1 VYVLERQINP
11 NQTLTE
17 MNLRSLNLG
26 TALLLG
32 IAAFA
37 QPLPPYD
44 VTVGGIVLGCTPNSF
59 VNITTNSI
67 TQPTI
72 DIDVVLD
79 ANCGFSV
86 DLLMDSYNGG
96 FILSTG
102 CNGALLQ
109 TAAAYQVNALAPDSN
124 YVFVTFNCI
133 DPVVDCLG
141 VLGGF
146 DLPGTPCGDN
156 NPNTVNDTWSA
167 DCICSGTICE
177 PPVLTS
183 PSGFLA
189 ICSSDSLI
197 LQATTT
203 GTGPFAYSWTG
214 PGNFIPNNTAQNVY
228 LHDFASGTYHVT
240 VTNACGT
247 AEAEV
252 LVTVTPA
259 PDAGISTGISI
270 CDITVPTDMFL
281 LLGGNPQ
288 TGGSWTYASLP
299 HSSVFDPAVDTL
311 GTYQYTIMGTAPC
324 SWNAAS
330 VFIGPVPTWFGD
342 ADGDGLGDLDVSLV
356 SCIQPVGYVNNDAD
370 HCPLI
375 FGTIGSI
382 CDDGNPLT
390 TNDLIDATCVCA
402 GIDSSNVDC
411 LNIPNGP
418 NVPGTACT
426 DPTGTT
432 GIWSAGCVCIADTTN
447 TGCQACYS
455 TTQVAPFTALF
466 TSCSTGG
473 TAPFEIFWDFAPGGG
488 VLGDSTTQVY
498 PGPGTY
504 IACLNILDANGNEC
518 HVCDSVIVDVDGTI
532 NPPSPQP
539 CNAGFWVIQAYD
551 STASGPEPV
560 PNEVWVWNLSSGTSP
575 YQFFWNFGDGT
586 SSSDPFPTHFY
597 ASGGPYTLCLT
608 MSDASNCTATY
619 CDSISVDANG
629 IYNVF
634 AGEGNNNRSGFTI
647 NVLQQQ
653 PTAIYEQED
662 LNALELWPNPV
673 NDAINISL
681 IGMRSSRIQLS
692 VVDLNGRVVKSTSNA
707 ITNGNNRYSLPV
719 NDLESGMYLLRI
731 SDDNNVISRRFVK
744 N

>member
-1 VYVLERQINP
+1 
-11 NQTLTE
+11 

-59 VNITTNSI
+59 VNITTNTI
-67 TQPTI
+67 TQPAI

-133 DPVVDCLG
+133 DSVVDCLG

-288 TGGSWTYASLP
+288 TGGSWTYASQP
-299 HSSVFDPAVDTL
+299 HSSLFDPAVDTL
-311 GTYQYTIMGTAPC
+311 GAYQYTILGTAPC
-324 SWNAAS
+324 SWSAAS
-330 VFIGPVPTWFGD
+330 VYIGPVPTWFGD

-356 SCIQPVGYVNNDAD
+356 SCTQPVGYVNNDAD

-375 FGTIGSI
+375 YGTIGSV

-390 TNDLIDATCVCA
+390 TYDLIDATCVCA
-402 GIDSSNVDC
+402 GVDSSSVDC
-411 LNIPNGP
+411 LGVLNGP
-418 NVPGTACT
+418 NVMGTACSL
-426 DPTGTT
+426 PNNEIGTWDAT
-432 GIWSAGCVCIADTTN
+432 CTCIPDSF
-447 TGCQACYS
+447 S
-455 TTQVAPFTALF
+455 TT
-466 TSCSTGG
+466 
-473 TAPFEIFWDFAPGGG
+473 
-488 VLGDSTTQVY
+488 
-498 PGPGTY
+498 
-504 IACLNILDANGNEC
+504 
-518 HVCDSVIVDVDGTI
+518 
-532 NPPSPQP
+532 

-551 STASGPEPV
+551 SSSTGPEPI
-560 PNEVWVWNLSSGTSP
+560 PNEVWIWNLSSGTSP

-586 SSSDPFPTHFY
+586 SSTDPYPTHFY

-619 CDSISVDANG
+619 CDSVSVDANG
-629 IYNVF
+629 IYNGII
-634 AGEGNNNRSGFTI
+634 GEPNNNRSGFTI
-647 NVLQQQ
+647 NVLQQL
-653 PTAIYEQED
+653 PTAIHEQENMD
-662 LNALELWPNPV
+662 ALELWPNPV
-673 NDAINISL
+673 SDAINISL
-681 IGMRSSRIQLS
+681 IASHSSRLQLS
-692 VVDLNGRVVKSTSNA
+692 VLDLNGRLVSSTSNA
-707 ITNGNNRYSLPV
+707 IATGSNRFSLPV

-731 SDDNNVISRRFVK
+731 SDGNNVVSRRFVK